1 LAARDYEDLLQV
13 SALYGS
19 RLTTWALTSIFQCAI
34 PVFDGLLPEPH
45 NTAIINLLYLLAF
58 WHSLAKLRLHT
69 DLTLDVMDKVTV
81 ALGNALRA
89 FSTKTCAA
97 FDTHELKRETEA
109 RNRRELMKQQRRDS
123 SSSHLPSS
131 SSRHTVGAKQGPGAR
146 QPKKLNLNTYKV
158 HALGDYVNT
167 IRTFGTT
174 DSYSTETV
182 CTRSRP
188 IVFIHEYKSIRANSS
203 TAHQKLGTFAPVGR
217 TISNR

>member
-109 RNRRELMKQQRRDS
+109 RNRRELMK
-123 SSSHLPSS
+123 
-131 SSRHTVGAKQGPGAR
+131 
-146 QPKKLNLNTYKV
+146 
-158 HALGDYVNT
+158 
-167 IRTFGTT
+167 
-174 DSYSTETV
+174 
-182 CTRSRP
+182 
-188 IVFIHEYKSIRANSS
+188 
-203 TAHQKLGTFAPVGR
+203 
-217 TISNR
+217 